1 MQSKSLLLCRLPKIS
16 RDNKFIFKK
25 VQKMTHLYRKTKFK
39 KAVNVLKKDIDKC
52 KNNFT
57 SIVETAVYLGTPKT

>member
-1 MQSKSLLLCRLPKIS
+1 
-16 RDNKFIFKK
+16 
-25 VQKMTHLYRKTKFK
+25 MTYPYRKTKFK